1 MRESPRLT
9 QSRAVWRLNR
19 WRRCSRNLQQLSH
32 QLVIISNKCS
42 EQSLEMQRPQSQV
55 QMETLTN
62 FGAAQVAKTTF
73 DAQDFQTKAFAKMK
87 GFTRVSRKLGRIG
100 GTGSALKL
108 RAVSVKRLRPW
119 IGLRTDTINRFLSF
133 PFSLFVFVH
142 VSQFFHIS
150 SFLFFKRCLPIF
162 VLE

>member
-1 MRESPRLT
+1 
-9 QSRAVWRLNR
+9 
-19 WRRCSRNLQQLSH
+19 
-32 QLVIISNKCS
+32 
-42 EQSLEMQRPQSQV
+42 MQRPQSQV

-62 FGAAQVAKTTF
+62 LGAAQVAKTTF

-100 GTGSALKL
+100 GTGSVLKL

-133 PFSLFVFVH
+133 PFSVFVFFMFPIFH
-142 VSQFFHIS
+142 VSIFS
-150 SFLFFKRCLPIF
+150 FFKRFLPIF